1 MRIPILLLV
10 ALAPI
15 APALAKDPP
24 RTLFISP
31 MGQPFRTDDGA
42 PEAAWFKAADK
53 DGDGQIT
60 LTEFQLDASRF
71 FVLLDVNKDG
81 VLSADEIRRYETEIA
96 PEVQTRGFGGF
107 GGGPGGG
114 GERGGDGEKNSDGP
128 PDGGMGGGGP
138 MGGGMGGM
146 GGGGIGG
153 GGMGGGHGG
162 MGGGGGR
169 RGGGMSRGGGGGS
182 GFAPPLEGAGRY
194 GYIATPEP
202 VAAAD
207 IDFDGRVTRAEFL
220 SAASRRFSLLDANH
234 DSVLTPRSLPKL
246 MANHDRRRRLPA
258 GQRPRGQVPT
268 GDF

>member
-96 PEVQTRGFGGF
+96 PEVQTTIVR
-107 GGGPGGG
+107 
-114 GERGGDGEKNSDGP
+114 
-128 PDGGMGGGGP
+128 PDSIWPQGT
-138 MGGGMGGM
+138 
-146 GGGGIGG
+146 IGTG
-153 GGMGGGHGG
+153 AAEFT
-162 MGGGGGR
+162 R
-169 RGGGMSRGGGGGS
+169 SE
-182 GFAPPLEGAGRY
+182 APPRD
-194 GYIATPEP
+194 P
-202 VAAAD
+202 
-207 IDFDGRVTRAEFL
+207 
-220 SAASRRFSLLDANH
+220 
-234 DSVLTPRSLPKL
+234 
-246 MANHDRRRRLPA
+246 PA
-258 GQRPRGQVPT
+258 
-268 GDF
+268 

>member
-1 MRIPILLLV
+1 MRIPILLLL
-10 ALAPI
+10 ALAPT
-15 APALAKDPP
+15 PALAKDPP

-31 MGQPFRTDDGA
+31 MGQPFRSDDGA

-71 FVLLDVNKDG
+71 FVLLDTNKDG
-81 VLSADEIRRYETEIA
+81 VLSADEIRHYETEIA
-96 PEVQTRGFGGF
+96 PEVQTRGFGDF
-107 GGGPGGG
+107 GGGPGGS
-114 GERGGDGEKNSDGP
+114 GERGGDGERPGNGP
-128 PDGGMGGGGP
+128 PGGMEGGGRMGGGMGGGG
-138 MGGGMGGM
+138 MGGL
-146 GGGGIGG
+146 GG

-169 RGGGMSRGGGGGS
+169 RGGGMGRGGGGGGS
-182 GFAPPLEGAGRY
+182 GFASPLEGAGRY

-220 SAASRRFSLLDANH
+220 AAASRRFGLLDANH
-234 DSVLTPRSLPKL
+234 DSVLTQRELPKL
-246 MANHDRRRRLPA
+246 MANPDRHRRRLPA
-258 GQRPRGQVPT
+258 GQRPPTNVPT